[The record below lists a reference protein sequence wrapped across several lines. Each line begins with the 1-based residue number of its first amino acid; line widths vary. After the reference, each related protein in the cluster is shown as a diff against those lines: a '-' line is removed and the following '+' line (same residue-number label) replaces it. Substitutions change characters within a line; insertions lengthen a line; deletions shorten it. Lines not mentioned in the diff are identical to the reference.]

1 MHVQSGIW
9 SFRFKHSRGEDGLGM
24 VTPLEASF
32 DDLPRDVVTRITLRF
47 SETTTN
53 DYQRLLSELDG
64 IPETT
69 ILHLHRLRQI
79 VIQRPNHVFRI
90 QRLDYHNPK
99 RHALKKTTTINNS
112 RTVEQSRYY
121 SFNERIIMPKD
132 DRREGRSHSVVE
144 LDFPVDAFGAD
155 PLNNKPALSKAG
167 QYILAFLPL
176 YQLPVQVC
184 LFQNKFLRSNDL

>member
-99 RHALKKTTTINNS
+99 RHALKKQRRSTILGPSSKVVTTHS
-112 RTVEQSRYY
+112 MKELSCLRTTDV
-121 SFNERIIMPKD
+121 K
-132 DRREGRSHSVVE
+132 
-144 LDFPVDAFGAD
+144 AD
-155 PLNNKPALSKAG
+155 PTQWS
-167 QYILAFLPL
+167 
-176 YQLPVQVC
+176 
-184 LFQNKFLRSNDL
+184 S